1 MSRVP
6 SSRRLATVLFLDI
19 VDSTRIAAEL
29 GDRRWRELL
38 GTFRQ
43 IVRTQLKRHRGHEED
58 TAGDGFFATFAQPAD
73 GVRAAVAIAR
83 AVQEIGLEVRCG
95 LHFGECE
102 TIEGQLGG
110 IAVHIGSR
118 IMSLGG
124 AAQVLITGTV
134 RDLAT
139 GAEVEVEDAGTH
151 ELKGVPGSW
160 QVWRVTKL
168 EGSPLPAPLDADQ
181 AREIRAGHQ
190 VSARRSRRRRLV
202 TLGAAVLGLAALLAI
217 AGVLTGNLLAPPPVN
232 LVKIDADTNLVT
244 SRLSDGYGDEHLPNA
259 LWLVNGALWQGIN
272 KAPNGFEG
280 FVRRDVRTG
289 EVIQKFEL
297 HAEPSALAIGF
308 GSIWFGGLKG
318 PDSVQ
323 QWDPVTGRV
332 LKTFTVNGSIRS
344 MDAGTDALWVL
355 GADGALFKVDPI
367 TRGVVKTYDSQTNK
381 PGAVVALGDKIW
393 VCDCEEHRLVEFD
406 PASDRVSRTLTFA
419 QAGFLVGLSDTAGAT
434 TLWLLDFEAAT
445 LTPIDATTGTAGQPI
460 GIGAN
465 LHGATVAFGAVWV
478 VAGDKVLRVDG
489 NGPKISKT
497 IPMPAG
503 FSAGSIAADPETHSL
518 WVADCGC
525 PIQ

>member
-1 MSRVP
+1 MSRP
-6 SSRRLATVLFLDI
+6 ASSRRLATVLFLDI

-43 IVRTQLKRHRGHEED
+43 IVRKELKRHRGHEED

-73 GVRAAVAIAR
+73 GVRAAVTVAR

-190 VSARRSRRRRLV
+190 GSARRSRRRRLV

-289 EVIQKFEL
+289 EV
-297 HAEPSALAIGF
+297 
-308 GSIWFGGLKG
+308 
-318 PDSVQ
+318 
-323 QWDPVTGRV
+323 
-332 LKTFTVNGSIRS
+332 
-344 MDAGTDALWVL
+344 
-355 GADGALFKVDPI
+355 
-367 TRGVVKTYDSQTNK
+367 
-381 PGAVVALGDKIW
+381 
-393 VCDCEEHRLVEFD
+393 
-406 PASDRVSRTLTFA
+406 
-419 QAGFLVGLSDTAGAT
+419 
-434 TLWLLDFEAAT
+434 
-445 LTPIDATTGTAGQPI
+445 
-460 GIGAN
+460 
-465 LHGATVAFGAVWV
+465 
-478 VAGDKVLRVDG
+478 
-489 NGPKISKT
+489 
-497 IPMPAG
+497 
-503 FSAGSIAADPETHSL
+503 
-518 WVADCGC
+518 
-525 PIQ
+525 